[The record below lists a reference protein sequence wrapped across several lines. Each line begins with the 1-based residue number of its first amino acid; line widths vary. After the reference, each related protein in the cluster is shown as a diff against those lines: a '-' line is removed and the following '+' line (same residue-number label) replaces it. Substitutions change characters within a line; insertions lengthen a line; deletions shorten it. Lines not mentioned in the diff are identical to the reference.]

1 MAIEMKWIK
10 KLNPYKFF
18 LLLALILSAGIGI
31 ALWHFTR
38 IHPLW
43 IYLLTLTLLNFL
55 FYGYDKYQA
64 INRNTRIPEAVLH
77 LLTLAGGTIGAIA
90 GQLLFRHKTKKLS
103 FRVVF
108 IIIMVVQIG
117 VIAWWC
123 LSKSK

>member
-1 MAIEMKWIK
+1 MSY
-10 KLNPYKFF
+10 NPYKFF

-38 IHPLW
+38 INPLW
-43 IYLLTLTLLNFL
+43 IYLITITLITFL
-55 FYGYDKYQA
+55 FYVYDKYQA
-64 INRNTRIPEAVLH
+64 IHQNTRIPEAVLH

-117 VIAWWC
+117 VIAWWY
-123 LSKSK
+123 LYNNK